1 MKISLLSTSGWYK
14 CIRVSKEHKQTCLKQ
29 ENTQH
34 ISGREK
40 TSMQLPGG
48 KQGRGDRRYAGK
60 AAELNLMKDRKAMLG
75 RGKRE
80 I

>member
-1 MKISLLSTSGWYK
+1 
-14 CIRVSKEHKQTCLKQ
+14 
-29 ENTQH
+29 
-34 ISGREK
+34 
-40 TSMQLPGG
+40 MQLPGG